1 MEPSTM
7 QSIMQPST
15 LQNTELTIY
24 QEETI
29 QLAKIKTEFFQ

>member
-1 MEPSTM
+1 MQPSTM
-7 QSIMQPST
+7 QSMQPST

-29 QLAKIKTEFFQ
+29 QLAKIKIKFFQ

>member
-1 MEPSTM
+1 MQPSTM
-7 QSIMQPST
+7 KYVQPST

-29 QLAKIKTEFFQ
+29 QLAKIKIKFFQ

>member
-1 MEPSTM
+1 MQPSTM
-7 QSIMQPST
+7 QSVQPST

-29 QLAKIKTEFFQ
+29 QLAKIKIKFFQ

>member
-1 MEPSTM
+1 MQPSTM
-7 QSIMQPST
+7 QSIMHPST

-29 QLAKIKTEFFQ
+29 QVAKIKIKFFQ